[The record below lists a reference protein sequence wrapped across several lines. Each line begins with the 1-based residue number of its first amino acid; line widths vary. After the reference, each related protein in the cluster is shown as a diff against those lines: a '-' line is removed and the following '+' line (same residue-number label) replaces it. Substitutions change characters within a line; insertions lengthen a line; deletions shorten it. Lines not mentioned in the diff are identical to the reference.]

1 MKFISKCEN
10 QVLTIKPNRQSVQD
24 GIVIH
29 VPGEHIRFQN
39 GEFETTDKK
48 EIEFIK
54 NHRLYGN
61 AITGVEDPNE
71 SDELEGLKKKADE
84 LGVEYSPNIGVKTL
98 KERIEAAKQG

>member
-61 AITGVEDPNE
+61 AITAVEEPKQD
-71 SDELEGLKKKADE
+71 DELEELKKEADA
-84 LGVEYSPNIGVKTL
+84 LGVEYSPNIGSKTL